1 MRIYDVTRTL
11 TPGMY
16 VYPGDPE
23 FSMTP
28 LRSGESY
35 ISALSFG
42 THTGTHIDAPA
53 HYFSGGAGIDKQPL
67 STFITTAE
75 LLPFGEQISGTTPAV
90 LLRSGYKEGDSAYPQ
105 LSEKEACSL
114 VESGVEVVGCDTP
127 SIGNDAV
134 HRILLA
140 ADVVVIE
147 LLDFTDVPD
156 GQYNMVAL
164 PLKIAGADAA
174 PARVV
179 LIKEEERV

>member
-1 MRIYDVTRTL
+1 MRIYDVSRTL
-11 TPGMY
+11 APGMY

-75 LLPFGEQISGTTPAV
+75 LLPFGEQISGTAPAA

-114 VESGVEVVGCDTP
+114 VESGIEVVGCDTP
-127 SIGNDAV
+127 SIGNDSV

-179 LIKEEERV
+179 LIEEEGRV